1 MKKQLTIFFIT
12 TALCS
17 CDLLVTNNEELQAQT
32 DEIVAKAGESVLLRS
47 DIEEL
52 IGTASTFEDSSKLA
66 DNYVKNWI
74 KKELLLQEASN
85 NVNIDQSEI
94 EKKVS
99 DYRYTLLSFEYQR
112 LYIQQNLDTAVSDQE
127 IEEYYNENKEN
138 FGLRQNIFKGKFI
151 KLNKEAPKKSD
162 VRRWMK
168 SLRPESQESLKDYA
182 FQYANNY
189 SLDTTWVKFEE
200 ITRASPFS
208 TLTNKV
214 QFLRRTNYAEEADS
228 LYLYLLKI
236 DEYKLS
242 EEISPLTFVENDIRN
257 IILNSRKVALAKG
270 LENEIFERAKENE
283 DYTIYR

>member
-1 MKKQLTIFFIT
+1 MLT
-12 TALCS
+12 LCS
-17 CDLLVTNNEELQAQT
+17 CDLIVSGGNESADASES
-32 DEIVAKAGESVLLRS
+32 IVASVGQSNLLRT

-52 IGTASTFEDSSKLA
+52 LGQTASSQDSAQLA
-66 DNYVKNWI
+66 ENYIKNWV
-74 KKELLLQEASN
+74 KKELFLQEAN
-85 NVNIDQSEI
+85 NSVNIDQSEI

-112 LYIQQNLDTAVSDQE
+112 LYIQQNLDTLVTTKE
-127 IEEYYNENKEN
+127 IEDYYNENKDN
-138 FGLRQNIFKGKFI
+138 FALRQNIFKGKFM

-168 SLRPESQESLKDYA
+168 SLRVESLESLQDYA

-189 SLDTTWVKFEE
+189 SLDTSWVKFEE

-208 TLTNKV
+208 TVTNKV
-214 QFLRRTNYAEEADS
+214 QFLRRTNYAEESDS
-228 LYLYLLKI
+228 LYLYFLKI

>member
-1 MKKQLTIFFIT
+1 LKKQLTIFFIT

>member
-17 CDLLVTNNEELQAQT
+17 CDLLVTNNEEQQAQT

-168 SLRPESQESLKDYA
+168 SLRPESHESLKDYA

>member
-236 DEYKLS
+236 EDYKISNEL
-242 EEISPLTFVENDIRN
+242 SPLEFVKRDIRS
-257 IILNSRKVALAKG
+257 IFDYRRK
-270 LENEIFERAKENE
+270 
-283 DYTIYR
+283 TIEELFGS